1 MSSSSPF
8 QDGQTVLHLAA
19 GAGHLDTVE
28 ALLDR
33 GCDANVQ
40 DFVSIVKNMRHDELT
55 FSHHQ
60 TGHTA
65 LQRAA
70 SGGHLTIVRS
80 LLAQGASLD
89 HQDELHGEIRILSLP
104 VSAVTY

>member
-1 MSSSSPF
+1 
-8 QDGQTVLHLAA
+8 
-19 GAGHLDTVE
+19 
-28 ALLDR
+28 
-33 GCDANVQ
+33 
-40 DFVSIVKNMRHDELT
+40 MRHDELT
-55 FSHHQ
+55 LSHHQ

-89 HQDELHGEIRILSLP
+89 HQDELHGEIRVILSHP
-104 VSAVTY
+104 VSAVTYCIMLAQYFALSELESET